1 MSLYLNKNSKI
12 LIVGSKNNFS
22 LDSVYFKTFRYLG
35 YNVDFINIEK
45 SINLR
50 IVASIKKYF
59 SELNYKFLRKKLILL
74 FQKKNKKYDLIIFFK
89 SIFLNKKTLQGI
101 KLINKKKV
109 ICINIFPDDPFQ
121 INNPVISNKTFL
133 KTINEFDIFF
143 IWSQKIIN
151 KLKKKFKT
159 KFFYLPFGFDSLLI
173 SKFKKIQKKTR
184 VEELNFIGTYDA
196 DRLNILESIKIRKK
210 IFGGNWFRLNG
221 IKLRNTFIGS
231 HIYGKKI
238 FKLMN
243 ASAISLNI
251 LRKQN
256 YTSHNMRTFEIPANN
271 GLMLTTRSKE
281 QNKFFK
287 ENRACFMFSSKS
299 ELQKKIKFILQN
311 PRKAENVRKLGNR
324 LAIKHSYVNRIKFLL
339 KEINKIDG

>member
-1 MSLYLNKNSKI
+1 MSLNLNKNSKI

-22 LDSVYFKTFRYLG
+22 LESIYFKTFKYLG

-59 SELNYKFLRKKLILL
+59 SELHYKFLRKELIQL
-74 FQKKNKKYDLIIFFK
+74 FEKKNKKYDLIIFFK
-89 SIFLNKKTLQGI
+89 SIFLDKKTFREIKLRNKKE
-101 KLINKKKV
+101 V

-133 KTINEFDIFF
+133 NTINEFDIFF
-143 IWSQKIIN
+143 IWSQKIIK

-159 KFFYLPFGFDSLLI
+159 KFLYLPFGFDSLLI
-173 SKFKKIQKKTR
+173 SKFKKIQKKMR
-184 VEELNFIGTYDA
+184 VKEINFIGTYDA
-196 DRLNILESIKIRKK
+196 ERLNILESIEVKKK
-210 IFGGNWFRLNG
+210 IFGGNWFRLNN
-221 IKLRNTFIGS
+221 IKLKNTFIGQ
-231 HIYGKKI
+231 HIYGKRI

-243 ASAISLNI
+243 TSAISLNI

-256 YTSHNMRTFEIPANN
+256 YSSHNMRTFEIPANN
-271 GLMLTTRSKE
+271 GLMLTTRSTE

-287 ENRACFMFSSKS
+287 ENKACFMFSSKS
-299 ELQKKIKFILQN
+299 ELQKKIKFIFEN
-311 PRKAENVRKLGNR
+311 PRKAEQVRKLGNR
-324 LAIKHSYVNRIKFLL
+324 LVIKHSYVNRIKFLL
-339 KEINKIDG
+339 KEINK